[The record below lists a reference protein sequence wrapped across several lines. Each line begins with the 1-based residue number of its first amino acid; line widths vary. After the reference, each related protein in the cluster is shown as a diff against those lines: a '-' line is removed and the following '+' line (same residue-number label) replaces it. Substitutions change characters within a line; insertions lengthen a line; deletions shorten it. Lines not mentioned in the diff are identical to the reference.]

1 LNESGSNIGKWWN
14 TCRGWLLIRF
24 KKKLRIPM
32 HMLQGLNFFYWGKVL
47 TFFMRG
53 NPDKLDFEDSL
64 VEFWVRND
72 VESE

>member
-1 LNESGSNIGKWWN
+1 
-14 TCRGWLLIRF
+14 
-24 KKKLRIPM
+24 M